1 MTNIKT
7 PSDLV
12 NRLRET
18 ASKGVSVWGDLQMEA
33 AREIEILTAEREA
46 YVSAMDRLQSALP
59 AQEPVKFL
67 ANRTRFKLSFDTRG
81 RVSSLWNF
89 MDELDGRWVALVAAE
104 NDCHLQSAQP
114 VAQPLTLEQLLD
126 IVKKLGEP
134 T

>member
-46 YVSAMDRLQSALP
+46 YVSAMDRLQSA
-59 AQEPVKFL
+59 
-67 ANRTRFKLSFDTRG
+67 
-81 RVSSLWNF
+81 
-89 MDELDGRWVALVAAE
+89 
-104 NDCHLQSAQP
+104 QP
-114 VAQPLTLEQLLD
+114 VAQPRELTDEQLKDLYHID
-126 IVKKLGEP
+126 EFGLFCDYDSFEQIARAIEAAHGIREVNE
-134 T
+134 

>member
-46 YVSAMDRLQSALP
+46 YVSAMDRLQSA
-59 AQEPVKFL
+59 
-67 ANRTRFKLSFDTRG
+67 
-81 RVSSLWNF
+81 
-89 MDELDGRWVALVAAE
+89 
-104 NDCHLQSAQP
+104 QP
-114 VAQPLTLEQLLD
+114 VAQPLTDKRISWLWSESHNDTTDRMAFQVFARAIEASHGINGMVEAATRPAID
-126 IVKKLGEP
+126 AASKQGGQHE
-134 T
+134 

>member
-46 YVSAMDRLQSALP
+46 YVSAMDRLQSAQP
-59 AQEPVKFL
+59 EDGCAP
-67 ANRTRFKLSFDTRG
+67 NHMCNG
-81 RVSSLWNF
+81 HRV
-89 MDELDGRWVALVAAE
+89 
-104 NDCHLQSAQP
+104 HIP
-114 VAQPLTLEQLLD
+114 T
-126 IVKKLGEP
+126 GECCNKCGA
-134 T
+134 TSW

>member
-46 YVSAMDRLQSALP
+46 YVSAMDRLQSA
-59 AQEPVKFL
+59 
-67 ANRTRFKLSFDTRG
+67 
-81 RVSSLWNF
+81 
-89 MDELDGRWVALVAAE
+89 
-104 NDCHLQSAQP
+104 QP
-114 VAQPLTLEQLLD
+114 VTAAGEREAGFTTGHCKEHAKPGGCQLHNLQCGYPACD
-126 IVKKLGEP
+126 RRAV
-134 T
+134 